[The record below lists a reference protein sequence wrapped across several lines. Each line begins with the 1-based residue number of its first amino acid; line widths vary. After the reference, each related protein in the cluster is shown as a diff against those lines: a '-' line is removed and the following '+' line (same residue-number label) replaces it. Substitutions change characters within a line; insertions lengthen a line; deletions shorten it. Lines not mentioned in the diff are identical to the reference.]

1 MKLTRRNFL
10 AWAGLSAV
18 GAVACEGF
26 GIREGELKIQSP
38 ARLPEDLVRGKD
50 NWYATLC
57 RSCPSP
63 EGIIVRVMEGRAKKI
78 QGNPLYPTNQ
88 GKQSARCEAGLQ
100 AVYHPDRIAG
110 PMRRAGP
117 RGSGEF
123 TAVDWESGLDAL
135 RSALRDRGDGLTMI
149 TEPLRGDL
157 GMVAGR
163 FATAFRGR
171 HLGFEAMDNITYRR
185 AMQNLFKQG
194 LLPDF
199 DLEHTSVLLSFG
211 ADFLSTWV
219 SPTRWSRGYGEF
231 RQGEGRQR
239 GTLYHV
245 DPRFSMTAANAD
257 RWLPVKPGWEGHLAL
272 SLAYVIISEGRQGP
286 GVDVSELI
294 EGEGASA
301 LGRFAPEA
309 VADRIF
315 LPGSMSGQEAI
326 DTIRNLAREFAGGG
340 PRSLAIGG
348 GSAGAHTNG
357 LFNLEAIY
365 ALNYLVGSVGGE
377 GGIRFNPDSPMPD
390 LPATAAV
397 GSLQDWSDVAQR
409 VRDGRTRLLLLHS
422 ADPVHGLPGSVA
434 FREALLQQEDLFIVS
449 FSPFLDDTS
458 VMADLVLPDRVSLE
472 DWGDDVPEPGPGYQV
487 VGFQQ
492 PVINPLSDFDPQ
504 SFPNILLDM
513 AQRLDKDAQSGAELG
528 WDKFDDLLRERSEE
542 LRSLNRGSITAA
554 SAGEFWN
561 SLLQRGGW
569 WDEKQTGPQRVDPP
583 GGLYNRLAN
592 EAMEPGFSGSDQADG
607 TFYLIPFS
615 HNTLLEGQNAH
626 LPWLQAAPDPLT
638 TITWQTW
645 VEINDGQAKELGL
658 REGDIVR
665 LESSPGLSIRAP
677 VYPSPAVPPGVV
689 SMPLGQGRRAG
700 SQYAT
705 GRGERESSNVMT
717 IVAPSQVK
725 GTGSLAWANTRVRV
739 LPTGDSVKVSKLEG
753 QVRAVEVGITTAE
766 QIIQTVGRDER

>member
-1 MKLTRRNFL
+1 MNLTRRKFL

-38 ARLPEDLVRGKD
+38 ALLPEDLVRGKD

-57 RSCPSP
+57 RSCPSS

-100 AVYHPDRIAG
+100 AVYHPDRVAG
-110 PMRRAGP
+110 PMRRVGL
-117 RGSGEF
+117 RGSGQF
-123 TAVDWESGLDAL
+123 TAVDWEWGLDTLRDAL
-135 RSALRDRGDGLTMI
+135 RDKGNGLTMI
-149 TEPLRGDL
+149 TEPLRGNL
-157 GMVAGR
+157 GMVASR
-163 FATAFRGR
+163 FATAFGGR

-185 AMQNLFKQG
+185 AIQNLFQQE

-219 SPTRWSRGYGEF
+219 SPTRWNRGYGEF
-231 RQGEGRQR
+231 RQGEGRER
-239 GTLYHV
+239 GTLYQV
-245 DPRFSMTAANAD
+245 EPRFSMTAANAD
-257 RWLPVKPGWEGHLAL
+257 RWLPVKPGMEGHVAL
-272 SLAYVIISEGRQGP
+272 SLAYVIISEDRQGP
-286 GVDVSELI
+286 GVDISQLI

-301 LGRFAPEA
+301 LDRFAPEV
-309 VADRIF
+309 VADRVF
-315 LPGSMSGQEAI
+315 LPGSLSGQDAI
-326 DTIRNLAREFAGGG
+326 DTIRNLARELAAAG
-340 PRSLAIGG
+340 PASLAIGG

-377 GGIRFNPDSPMPD
+377 GRIRFNPDSPLPD

-397 GSLQDWSDVAQR
+397 GSLQDWSDVAQK
-409 VRDGRTRLLLLHS
+409 VREGETKLLLLHQ
-422 ADPVHGLPGSVA
+422 ADPVHGLPDSVA

-472 DWGDDVPEPGPGYQV
+472 DWGDDVPEPGPGFQV

-504 SFPNILLDM
+504 SFPNILLAM
-513 AQRLDKDAQSGAELG
+513 AQDLEKDGQSGAELG
-528 WDKFDDLLRERSEE
+528 WGKFDDLLRERSEE

-569 WDEKQTGPQRVDPP
+569 WDEGQTGTQTVDPP
-583 GGLYNRLAN
+583 AGLYNRLASQ
-592 EAMEPGFSGSDQADG
+592 AGEPGFSGSGQSDG

-615 HNTLLEGQNAH
+615 HNTLLEGQNSH
-626 LPWLQAAPDPLT
+626 LPWLQGAPDPLT

-645 VEINDGQAKELGL
+645 VEMNDGQAKDLGL

-665 LESSPGLSIRAP
+665 LESSPGLYIEAP
-677 VYPSPAVPPGVV
+677 VSPSPAVPPGVV
-689 SMPLGQGRRAG
+689 SVPLGQGRHAG
-700 SQYAT
+700 SEYAT
-705 GRGERESSNVMT
+705 GRGDRESSNVMN
-717 IVAPSQVK
+717 IVEPKQVE
-725 GTGSLAWANTRVRV
+725 GTGALAWATTRVRV
-739 LPTGDSVKVSKLEG
+739 LPTGDSIKVSKLEG

-766 QIIQTVGRDER
+766 RIIQTVGRDER